1 MQLTPKDSEMKTFDV
16 EPRVSGKVHLGSNK
30 RESLILAGRLAE
42 KGNNEPLYF
51 DGSDNF
57 VVFEVGK
64 RGSGKSYGMGALLEG
79 FATAAT
85 SKIGRHQTQRAVVL
99 LDPLDIHWTAL
110 TPLSSNGPE
119 GLKRQHAILAKWD
132 GLDVEPINVRVFVP
146 AGHGWDIDPPEFREF
161 RIPVS
166 SLTAGDWGLL
176 INADLITEPRGRL
189 IDEAYRKV
197 TELGWNWD
205 NSSAQS
211 PKTMYSIADLIDCI
225 EHDAE
230 IQAFYAP
237 ETCRSVIQPLR
248 ALARMPL
255 FESAEGTPLTELV
268 ELGILSILCLGRLT
282 EDLRTVLTTVLVRKL
297 KADRMYASQ
306 IRRRLALQNHS
317 PEVAA
322 QLTEEL
328 KRHVPR
334 TILAIDEAQ
343 ILMPA
348 KGSSTARQA
357 LDSYVLEG
365 RNFGLSLWLATQR
378 PKGAIS
384 DAAASQIDTFIVH
397 RLSVSEDISAVSGLL
412 QNAKPE
418 RIRLNNR
425 EIDLPELIRSL
436 DVGQAVFSSATSD
449 APRFVVAN
457 VRPRNVAHG
466 GEAF

>member
-1 MQLTPKDSEMKTFDV
+1 MKTFDV
-16 EPRVSGKVHLGSNK
+16 EPRVNGKVHLGSTK

-85 SKIGRHQTQRAVVL
+85 SRIGRHQTQRAVVL

-110 TPLSSNGPE
+110 TPLSSSGPD
-119 GLKRQHAILAKWD
+119 GLRRQHAILAKWND
-132 GLDVEPINVRVFVP
+132 LEVEPINVRVFVP
-146 AGHGWDIDPPEFREF
+146 AGHRWDIDPPEFREF
-161 RIPVS
+161 RLPVS

-176 INADLITEPRGRL
+176 IKADLITEPRGRL

-197 TELGWNWD
+197 TELGWGWD
-205 NSSAQS
+205 NPSSARP
-211 PKTMYSIADLIDCI
+211 PKSSYSISDLIECI
-225 EHDAE
+225 ENDSE
-230 IQAFYAP
+230 IQAFYAA
-237 ETCRSVIQPLR
+237 ETCRSVVQPLR

-255 FESAEGTPLTELV
+255 FDSAEGTPLTELA
-268 ELGILSILCLGRLT
+268 ELGILSIMSLGRLT

-297 KADRMYASQ
+297 KSDRMYASQ
-306 IRRRLALQNHS
+306 IRRRLALQTHT
-317 PEVAA
+317 PEVIV
-322 QLTEEL
+322 QLEEEL

-348 KGSSTARQA
+348 RGTSTARQA
-357 LDSYVLEG
+357 LDSFVLEG

-384 DAAASQIDTFIVH
+384 EAAASQIDTFIVH
-397 RLSVSEDISAVSGLL
+397 RLSVSEDISAVTGLL
-412 QNAKPE
+412 QNARPE
-418 RIRLNNR
+418 RIRLQNR
-425 EIDLPELIRSL
+425 ELDLPELIRSL
-436 DVGQAVFSSATSD
+436 DVGQAIFSSAMSD
-449 APRFVVAN
+449 AARFVVAN

>member
-1 MQLTPKDSEMKTFDV
+1 MKTFDV
-16 EPRVSGKVHLGSNK
+16 EPRVNGKVHLGSNK

-110 TPLSSNGPE
+110 TPLSSDGPE
-119 GLKRQHAILAKWD
+119 GLRRQHAILARWD
-132 GLDVEPINVRVFVP
+132 GLEVEPINVRVFVP
-146 AGHGWDIDPPEFREF
+146 AGHGWNIDPPEFREF
-161 RIPVS
+161 RLPVS

-176 INADLITEPRGRL
+176 VNADLITEPRGRL

-197 TELGWNWD
+197 TELGWGQDEPRLPQTNYTI
-205 NSSAQS
+205 
-211 PKTMYSIADLIDCI
+211 PDLIDCI
-225 EHDAE
+225 EHDSE
-230 IQAFYAP
+230 IQAFYAA
-237 ETCRSVIQPLR
+237 ETCRSVVQPLR

-255 FESAEGTPLTELV
+255 FESSVGTPLTELA
-268 ELGILSILCLGRLT
+268 ELGVLSILCLGRLS

-306 IRRRLALQNHS
+306 IRRRLALQSHS
-317 PEVAA
+317 PAVAD
-322 QLTEEL
+322 QLVQEL
-328 KRHVPR
+328 TQHVPR

-348 KGSSTARQA
+348 RGSSTARQA

-397 RLSVSEDISAVSGLL
+397 RLSVSEDINAVTGLL

-449 APRFVVAN
+449 AARLVVAN